1 MTLRGIFK
9 ERLVIAFD
17 GFAEEVENMK
27 GLQYID
33 TFSLEKL
40 LSLFQKSIKCHSEGI
55 NTEIITF
62 YSLKSNK
69 VSLSWAIYTATL
81 AFKGLKSH
89 KVLNQQ

>member
-40 LSLFQKSIKCHSEGI
+40 LSIVSEI
-55 NTEIITF
+55 
-62 YSLKSNK
+62 YK
-69 VSLSWAIYTATL
+69 VS
-81 AFKGLKSH
+81 
-89 KVLNQQ
+89 